1 MTDSS
6 AFDFEKIEKPIEIL
20 QFSDLHLLSQPSDT
34 LTGINTEESFRSII
48 NAARKLCWPPD
59 LILLTGDLSQDPE
72 LATYERLRRHLDA
85 LGLPCYCLPGN
96 HDKPIMHQVL
106 NSEKVSCTTQI
117 HAGNWQI
124 ICLDSTIPNA
134 EGGFLSESTLQI
146 LINNLDQFPSK
157 NVLIAL
163 HHHPLPIGCTWLDTM
178 VLKNG
183 DELFSVLRNYPQ
195 VMAIVCGHIHQE
207 MEIKSFSVIERDG
220 LILGCAALKP
230 FPDKASGELAC
241 VALHPDYQGES
252 RGTRLME
259 HIEINA
265 IAMGLKKIFV
275 LTTQT
280 THWFR
285 EHGFEPTSAAEL
297 PVDRQVLYNFQRNSK
312 ILVKTL

>member
-1 MTDSS
+1 MTGSS

-207 MEIKSFSVIERDG
+207 MDYIHHNIRLLGTPSTCFQFKPHATKFALDNRSAGFRSLKLYPNGSIETWIER
-220 LILGCAALKP
+220 LP
-230 FPDKASGELAC
+230 
-241 VALHPDYQGES
+241 
-252 RGTRLME
+252 
-259 HIEINA
+259 
-265 IAMGLKKIFV
+265 
-275 LTTQT
+275 
-280 THWFR
+280 
-285 EHGFEPTSAAEL
+285 EL
-297 PVDRQVLYNFQRNSK
+297 PEGLDFACSGY
-312 ILVKTL
+312 